1 MRRLADLVAYS
12 AAYEFEDVVES
23 VTDTERIEVTNP
35 SALELSRRAY
45 RYARLLSRS
54 PALAHKLAPRPRTVR
69 LQRDYDL
76 FLPVFNHPHEL
87 YALATVPQWR
97 ERSRKAA
104 CLIIEP

>member
-23 VTDTERIEVTNP
+23 VTDTERIEVTAP
-35 SALELSRRAY
+35 AALELSRRAY

-54 PALAHKLAPRPRTVR
+54 PAIARKLAPRPPTVQ
-69 LQRDYDL
+69 LHQDYDL

-87 YALATVPQWR
+87 YALASVPEWR
-97 ERSRKAA
+97 AHSRKAA
-104 CLIIEP
+104 CVII